1 MSSSFIRDLLAI
13 PVLVVGLCLWHG
25 SALAEE
31 EVADEPAF
39 IEFAPVSVSVVHNN
53 RVAGFLSIAFGVMVD
68 DPGGYARVEALLP
81 KISAANVQ
89 MLARIARTRLDVT
102 KAVNLELL
110 RAYLQRTVDQV
121 VGKGIAQVLIQDATL
136 QPR

>member
-1 MSSSFIRDLLAI
+1 MSSKITQNLLAI
-13 PVLVVGLCLWHG
+13 LVLVAGLFIWHDPG
-25 SALAEE
+25 LAEE
-31 EVADEPAF
+31 EVAAEPTY
-39 IEFAPVSVSVVHNN
+39 IELAPISVSVVHNN

-68 DPGGYARVEALLP
+68 DPVALVEVRALLP
-81 KISAANVQ
+81 KISAESVQ

-102 KAVNLELL
+102 QVVNLELL

-121 VGKGIAQVLIQDATL
+121 VGEGIARVLIQDATL